1 MLHAFDTLPTIAPRA
16 DVPLSTTAAGD
27 DYALVRRAI
36 EYISLD
42 YRAQPSL
49 DAIAGVVGI
58 SPDELVR
65 LFRRWAGLT
74 PKAFLQAVTID
85 HARRLLS
92 DGMPLLDAAM
102 EVGLSGPSRLHD
114 LFVRHEAVS
123 PGSYKSRGAGIAMR
137 YGFAASPFGRALVH
151 WTERGVAGVSF
162 CEEGEDGEA
171 VALADMTRRWPMA
184 EASRDDA
191 AAGSHAARIFSP
203 GAWRSDHPL
212 RLVLIGSDFEVRV
225 WEALLEIPV
234 GEASTYARIAS
245 KIGAPKAARAVG
257 AAVGRNPISFVVP
270 CHRVVGSTGALTGYH
285 WGLTR
290 KRAMLGWEAGLL
302 ART

>member
-1 MLHAFDTLPTIAPRA
+1 MLQVLDTAPATTPRA
-16 DVPLSTTAAGD
+16 SPAPAND

-42 YRAQPSL
+42 YRSQPSL
-49 DAIAGVVGI
+49 AEIAGEIGVAEE
-58 SPDELVR
+58 ELVR

-85 HARRLLS
+85 HARRLLGN
-92 DGMPLLDAAM
+92 GMPLLDAAM

-151 WTERGVAGVSF
+151 WTERGVAGIAF
-162 CEEGEDGEA
+162 CEDGEA
-171 VALADMTRRWPMA
+171 GETAALADMTRRWPMA
-184 EASRDDA
+184 EASRDDEGA
-191 AAGSHAARIFSP
+191 ARHSARIFSP
-203 GAWRSDHPL
+203 DAWAADRPL

-225 WEALLEIPV
+225 WEALLRIPV
-234 GEASTYARIAS
+234 GEATTYSQIAAE
-245 KIGAPKAARAVG
+245 IGAPKAARAVG

-285 WGLTR
+285 WGITR

-302 ART
+302 ARA